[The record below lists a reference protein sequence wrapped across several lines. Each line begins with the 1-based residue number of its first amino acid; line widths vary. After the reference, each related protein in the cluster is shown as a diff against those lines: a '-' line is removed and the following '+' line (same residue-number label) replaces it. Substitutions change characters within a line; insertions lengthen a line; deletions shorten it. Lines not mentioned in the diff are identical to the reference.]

1 MNYNLINVDKIY
13 DIDKEIKDLSYNY
26 SENLL
31 RLK

>member
-13 DIDKEIKDLSYNY
+13 DIDNEIRDLSYNY
-26 SENLL
+26 SEDLL